1 LRSQQIIDY
10 STESGRK
17 LFKGTTEP
25 LKNLH
30 DLSAENLR
38 DFLQLL
44 AQGANSYDWNDILEI
59 PDDEQEEFIH
69 LLKQYGSITLEQV
82 KEHAETYINTNSRAA
97 QDSQQ
102 LANCILN

>member
-1 LRSQQIIDY
+1 M
-10 STESGRK
+10 ESGRK

-44 AQGANSYDWNDILEI
+44 AQRANSYDWNDILEI

-69 LLKQYGSITLEQV
+69 LLKQYGSITLKQV

-102 LANCILN
+102 LANCILNSLWMRGTQ